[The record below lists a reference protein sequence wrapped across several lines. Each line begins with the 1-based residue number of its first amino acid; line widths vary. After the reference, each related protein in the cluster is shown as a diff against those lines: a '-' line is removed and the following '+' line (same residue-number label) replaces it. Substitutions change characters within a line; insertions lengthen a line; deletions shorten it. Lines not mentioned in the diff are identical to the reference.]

1 MVGRLTLDQVVKVRI
16 LVPQPREPAG
26 NGGFSFTPTA
36 THRGRG
42 GNNGGNMK
50 KLRDLFKR
58 KTPQQVPLRPQQ
70 DVNAEEQ
77 RTEHLKRGIEQ
88 RDKPDVQNLE
98 DV

>member
-1 MVGRLTLDQVVKVRI
+1 LSRSLENPLETAGFRLPRRQRIEAGRNK
-16 LVPQPREPAG
+16 
-26 NGGFSFTPTA
+26 
-36 THRGRG
+36 
-42 GNNGGNMK
+42 GGNMK